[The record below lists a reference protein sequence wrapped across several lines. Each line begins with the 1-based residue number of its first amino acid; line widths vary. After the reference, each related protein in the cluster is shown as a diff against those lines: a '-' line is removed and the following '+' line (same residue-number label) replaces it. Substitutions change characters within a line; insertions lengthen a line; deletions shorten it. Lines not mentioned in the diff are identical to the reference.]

1 MYLLQRNN
9 FIRNYSSNSIFRFE
23 WQKAKITV
31 SELKCDPY
39 EEQTLEDRID
49 QIEFELANVKSQIS
63 FSSHDAFQISS
74 PSHDALGS
82 KIDQGNLLN

>member
-1 MYLLQRNN
+1 MCLLQRNN

-39 EEQTLEDRID
+39 EEQTFEDRLD
-49 QIEFELANVKSQIS
+49 QIENELTNVKSQINDITTS
-63 FSSHDAFQISS
+63 RST
-74 PSHDALGS
+74 
-82 KIDQGNLLN
+82 IDQGDLLN